1 MGKAKSIASIIATS
15 MGGGSKL
22 LAKTWWSLRSGRGEV
37 KKAAKTFYNT
47 LIAHGIPR
55 EEAREITVAYAKP
68 AWEILS
74 VRNLIKMAIEADGET
89 APSFLFGS

>member
-1 MGKAKSIASIIATS
+1 VGKARSIASIVATS

-22 LAKTWWSLRSGRGEV
+22 LAKTWWSLRRGRGEV

-47 LIAHGIPR
+47 LIASGIPR
-55 EEAREITVAYAKP
+55 EEARLITIAYAKP

-74 VRNLIKMAIEADGET
+74 VRNLIKLAIEADGET
-89 APSFLFGS
+89 APPFLFGS